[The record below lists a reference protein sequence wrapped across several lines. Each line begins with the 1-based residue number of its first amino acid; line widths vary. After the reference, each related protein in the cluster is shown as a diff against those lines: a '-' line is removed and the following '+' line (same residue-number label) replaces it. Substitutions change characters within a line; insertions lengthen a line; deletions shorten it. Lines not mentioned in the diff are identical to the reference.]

1 MEFLPGWARLVCSS
15 HHCQL
20 CRWRSPIRR
29 ASCQEPLLM
38 LTSTR
43 AIGAAPDQAAR
54 YPEHELWD
62 AVNGYLDLHD
72 AST

>member
-1 MEFLPGWARLVCSS
+1 
-15 HHCQL
+15 
-20 CRWRSPIRR
+20 
-29 ASCQEPLLM
+29 M